1 MIVAWNNAG
10 GQIYAFETIEA
21 YKAFATETEGN
32 GRTCWADTVYDIG
45 SGGEATPD
53 KVVDMTEFKC
63 SIG

>member
-1 MIVAWNNAG
+1 MIVVWNNAG

-21 YKAFATETEGN
+21 YKAFAAEAEGIE
-32 GRTCWADTVYDIG
+32 RTCWADTVYDLG

-53 KVVDMTEFKC
+53 KVVDMTEFNC